1 MIACREPLLLRLIK
15 KLAPEMG
22 ARLFLEETFQYAGC
36 IVFDNGRRSFFKN
49 ASFGINPLGATE
61 ISRDKDYAA
70 WFLKS
75 FGYRT
80 TEHILVMEDGYR
92 RMIGRRCPAGAQQAG
107 MREAAR
113 FADAVGFPLV
123 VKPNDLGL
131 GTGVVKVHSHDAMLQ
146 AIGAGFRL
154 GPKVIVERFYDGNDY
169 RVVVFRDR
177 IVAAYQR
184 VPLHIVGDG
193 VSTVRALLET
203 RQEILVRV
211 GRDAA
216 VNIGDARLIGNLHRA
231 GLSVDSVPA
240 SGAVVRLLDNANLST
255 GGDAVDI
262 TARLH
267 PDVAGLCQAIA
278 HDMGLV
284 LCGIDLIAPDA
295 TQPLRPDDD
304 RYVVLEISATPGLDN
319 YAALGE
325 DQMRAVEQLYREIL
339 WMLREAPSW

>member
-1 MIACREPLLLRLIK
+1 MITFREPLVLRLIK
-15 KLAPEMG
+15 KIVPEMG

-49 ASFGINPLGATE
+49 VSFGINPLGATE

-75 FGYRT
+75 FSYRT

-92 RMIGRRCPAGAQQAG
+92 RMVARRCPAGAQVAG
-107 MREAAR
+107 MQDAGR
-113 FADAVGFPLV
+113 FADAVGFPLM

-131 GTGVVKVHSHDAMLQ
+131 GKGVVKVHSHDELLQ
-146 AIGAGFRL
+146 AIAAGFRL
-154 GPKVIVERFYDGNDY
+154 APKVIVERFYSGNDY

-184 VPLHIVGDG
+184 VPLHVVGDG
-193 VSTVRALLET
+193 VSTVRALLEA
-203 RQEILVRV
+203 RREVLVQA
-211 GRDAA
+211 GRDAD
-216 VNIGDARLIGNLHRA
+216 VDIGDARIIGNLRRT
-231 GLSVDSVPA
+231 GLDVDSVPA
-240 SGAVVRLLDNANLST
+240 SGATIRLLDNANLST
-255 GGDAVDI
+255 GGDAIDV

-267 PDVAGLCQAIA
+267 PDMAGLCKTIA
-278 HDMGLV
+278 RDMGLV
-284 LCGIDLIAPDA
+284 LCGIDLIAPGA
-295 TQPLRPDDD
+295 AQPLRPDED

-325 DQMRAVEQLYREIL
+325 DQARTVEQLYREIL
-339 WMLREAPSW
+339 WMLRETPPW